1 MRRGYRQPVGI
12 AHKGFAG
19 RTNMSNHIARSS
31 VISRLSAAL
40 AFLGLVAAPLVAG
53 DVRVFPSKDV
63 DLSLY
68 KTYTLLPPRVLTK
81 SGIKENEPTVS
92 PLLLAALR
100 KELSGKGLA
109 EVTEGADLEVSSGAM
124 AVSIPQIELLI
135 YSLTLE
141 GTSMT
146 GTAPLASIGRYNR
159 EGTLI
164 VNLIDTRTKRTAW
177 LGIASRA
184 LGKPSKLK
192 RDIDKA
198 TNALFKKYPA
208 IK

>member
-1 MRRGYRQPVGI
+1 
-12 AHKGFAG
+12 
-19 RTNMSNHIARSS
+19 MSNHNARDKRF
-31 VISRLSAAL
+31 VSR
-40 AFLGLVAAPLVAG
+40 VAAAFTLLALGSAPSTAG
-53 DVRVFPSKDV
+53 DVRTYPSKGIEF
-63 DLSLY
+63 SSY
-68 KTYTLLPPRVLTK
+68 KTYMLLAPRVLTK

-100 KELSGKGLA
+100 KELSKKGLT
-109 EVTEGADLEVSSGAM
+109 EVTEGADLEVASGAM
-124 AVSIPQIELLI
+124 AVSVPQIELLV

-177 LGIASRA
+177 LGLASRA
-184 LGKPSKLK
+184 LGKPSRLK
-192 RDIDKA
+192 NDIDKA
-198 TNALFKKYPA
+198 VGALFKKYPA
-208 IK
+208 IN